1 MSMDVKREVE
11 GGGRS
16 RSKESTIYQDKEWDN
31 RWPIDLQS
39 TSLLPDQLHFQPTS
53 GREEGSGSR
62 WMDVAGEL
70 EGGGYSI
77 S

>member
-1 MSMDVKREVE
+1 MNNIKSPIKL
-11 GGGRS
+11 
-16 RSKESTIYQDKEWDN
+16 DKERVN

-53 GREEGSGSR
+53 GCEEGSGSR